1 MPRPGSTGQRGY
13 GAEHQRETAR
23 LKAQMREA
31 GGAPCARGGEWMQA
45 WQLDLPHTHPMSV
58 DGDHHHLPLALG
70 GRLVDAL
77 SCAHHNRQ
85 HGARLGNQARAH
97 GGLPGPAPRPSRDLA
112 PQPRTSRA
120 W

>member
-1 MPRPGSTGQRGY
+1 MPRPGSTRSRGY

-23 LKAQMREA
+23 LKQQMREA
-31 GGAPCARGGEWMQA
+31 CGATCARGGEWLQV
-45 WQLDLPHTHPMSV
+45 WQLDLPHTHPQSI
-58 DGDHHHLPLALG
+58 DGDHHGLPLALG

-97 GGLPGPAPRPSRDLA
+97 GGLPDQPPPPSRTLA
-112 PQPRTSRA
+112 PKTSRA